1 MQSVL
6 ADRAVSVSELKKN
19 PSAVMSAA
27 HGAPVAVL
35 NHNRVMGYMVPA
47 EVFEAIMERLDDMDL
62 AELVT
67 ARSQETPV
75 PVNLDDL

>member
-19 PSAVMSAA
+19 PSAVMNAA

-35 NHNRVMGYMVPA
+35 N
-47 EVFEAIMERLDDMDL
+47 
-62 AELVT
+62 
-67 ARSQETPV
+67 
-75 PVNLDDL
+75 